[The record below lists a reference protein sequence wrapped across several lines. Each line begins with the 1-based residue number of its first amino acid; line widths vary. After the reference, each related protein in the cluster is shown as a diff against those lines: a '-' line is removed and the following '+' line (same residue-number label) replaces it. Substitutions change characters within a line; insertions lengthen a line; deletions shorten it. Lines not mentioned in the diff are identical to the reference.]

1 MKKLLSLA
9 LACTLTLGLASCGG
23 TGTSTSSNAPAS
35 SSAVESPAAQFDA
48 ASYLSGDY
56 PKLPEDGPAYSLSI
70 GHAMQES
77 TESHKMLLALKD
89 AVEKYSD
96 GKITITIYPN
106 SQLGSDSEMIASCV
120 AGDMDM
126 VLQCGST
133 HATFVPETVIFD
145 IPFLFSGYDSEKI
158 ESVLT
163 DSKFRDLYNQANED
177 DGLVCLMLRAGTDSM
192 NLTSNKPVT
201 SMEDLKGL
209 KIRTAQVES
218 RMAVWNAL
226 GANPTPMAFNEL
238 YMALQNRTVD
248 AQDNNLSNALSSA
261 LYEVQEYLVP
271 THHMTP
277 SMDLTMN
284 KDKFYSMPQSYQDLL
299 TAICEDMS
307 AYDYDVC
314 IAMEQ
319 YYYDSLVQE
328 HGMQVC
334 EITDEFLTDMQTAAA
349 PAVESAKAAVGNDAL
364 YDTLYQLL
372 DGGESA

>member
-126 VLQCGST
+126 VLQSGST

-145 IPFLFSGYDSEKI
+145 IPKH
-158 ESVLT
+158 
-163 DSKFRDLYNQANED
+163 
-177 DGLVCLMLRAGTDSM
+177 
-192 NLTSNKPVT
+192 
-201 SMEDLKGL
+201 
-209 KIRTAQVES
+209 
-218 RMAVWNAL
+218 VW
-226 GANPTPMAFNEL
+226 
-238 YMALQNRTVD
+238 D
-248 AQDNNLSNALSSA
+248 HS
-261 LYEVQEYLVP
+261 
-271 THHMTP
+271 
-277 SMDLTMN
+277 
-284 KDKFYSMPQSYQDLL
+284 
-299 TAICEDMS
+299 
-307 AYDYDVC
+307 
-314 IAMEQ
+314 
-319 YYYDSLVQE
+319 
-328 HGMQVC
+328 
-334 EITDEFLTDMQTAAA
+334 
-349 PAVESAKAAVGNDAL
+349 
-364 YDTLYQLL
+364 
-372 DGGESA
+372 

>member
-89 AVEKYSD
+89 AV
-96 GKITITIYPN
+96 
-106 SQLGSDSEMIASCV
+106 
-120 AGDMDM
+120 DM

-177 DGLVCLMLRAGTDSM
+177 GGLVCLMLRAGTDSM

-238 YMALQNRTVD
+238 YMALQNGTVD

>member
-23 TGTSTSSNAPAS
+23 TGLPPVPMLLLPPLRWNPPPPNSMPPLICLEIIQSSPRMS
-35 SSAVESPAAQFDA
+35 CLFTVH
-48 ASYLSGDY
+48 
-56 PKLPEDGPAYSLSI
+56 

-145 IPFLFSGYDSEKI
+145 IPFLFSGYDIEKI

-177 DGLVCLMLRAGTDSM
+177 GGLVCLMLRAGTDSM

-238 YMALQNRTVD
+238 YMALQNGISRC
-248 AQDNNLSNALSSA
+248 SR
-261 LYEVQEYLVP
+261 
-271 THHMTP
+271 
-277 SMDLTMN
+277 
-284 KDKFYSMPQSYQDLL
+284 
-299 TAICEDMS
+299 
-307 AYDYDVC
+307 
-314 IAMEQ
+314 
-319 YYYDSLVQE
+319 
-328 HGMQVC
+328 
-334 EITDEFLTDMQTAAA
+334 
-349 PAVESAKAAVGNDAL
+349 
-364 YDTLYQLL
+364 
-372 DGGESA
+372 

>member
-177 DGLVCLMLRAGTDSM
+177 GGLVCLMLRAGTDSM

-238 YMALQNRTVD
+238 YMALQNGTVD
-248 AQDNNLSNALSSA
+248 AQDNNLSNALTDNRD
-261 LYEVQEYLVP
+261 Q
-271 THHMTP
+271 T
-277 SMDLTMN
+277 
-284 KDKFYSMPQSYQDLL
+284 YSCCLL
-299 TAICEDMS
+299 IYHTNSCLICNNTCNS
-307 AYDYDVC
+307 GSLGISWNRNHIKTYRTYTGHSLQLLKSQCPC
-314 IAMEQ
+314 I
-319 YYYDSLVQE
+319 YSIDHTL
-328 HGMQVC
+328 
-334 EITDEFLTDMQTAAA
+334 ILTDRNKCT
-349 PAVESAKAAVGNDAL
+349 
-364 YDTLYQLL
+364 T
-372 DGGESA
+372 

>member
-177 DGLVCLMLRAGTDSM
+177 GGLVPDAPRRHRQHESYLQQTRHQHGGPEGA
-192 NLTSNKPVT
+192 
-201 SMEDLKGL
+201 EDPHRSGG
-209 KIRTAQVES
+209 E
-218 RMAVWNAL
+218 
-226 GANPTPMAFNEL
+226 P
-238 YMALQNRTVD
+238 
-248 AQDNNLSNALSSA
+248 
-261 LYEVQEYLVP
+261 
-271 THHMTP
+271 
-277 SMDLTMN
+277 
-284 KDKFYSMPQSYQDLL
+284 
-299 TAICEDMS
+299 
-307 AYDYDVC
+307 
-314 IAMEQ
+314 
-319 YYYDSLVQE
+319 
-328 HGMQVC
+328 
-334 EITDEFLTDMQTAAA
+334 
-349 PAVESAKAAVGNDAL
+349 
-364 YDTLYQLL
+364 
-372 DGGESA
+372 DGGLECIGCQPDSHGFQ